1 MSEQSENGARLATGP
16 LSPFLRYG
24 RGVAVIL
31 VLILA
36 VGFGLRLDRVV
47 NPHPVPGD
55 DALAYRALAES
66 LYQDGTYGGPDFR
79 DPSDW
84 SPGAPL
90 LFAAG
95 HFVAGGVN
103 DGVGRGI
110 QALLGTA
117 AILIVFLLAGRLES
131 GPTAPLLA
139 AGLVALYPPF
149 IHSVG
154 SLMSEPAAIFFL
166 PAAVLAF
173 LWADSVAGRHGPL
186 AWLLPGLLFGV
197 TCLIRPEYLF
207 VSLSIAIFLVVRK
220 WIRAGWSSALM
231 AGTSFVVA
239 LLIPIVPWTIHNV
252 VTLERVVPIT
262 TGSGKALFV
271 GTYLPAD
278 GEYQRVK
285 ADLLE
290 RFEGVRLAPGSEELD
305 AVDPAPLFDRV
316 ASQYPSLDRDEA
328 LGRIGRENL
337 SRYLRERPLDYFGML
352 VRKGARMWGSGVGEA
367 MSSPFGKAVQI
378 YLVIAGLIGTVLL
391 GRSRR
396 WEVVPITL
404 PIVVVSAIGVLTLA
418 PPRRNEVLMTLV
430 LVLVALAGSAIRR
443 WLVDPDTTLTVGG
456 PVTGRGRTP

>member
-1 MSEQSENGARLATGP
+1 MVL
-16 LSPFLRYG
+16 
-24 RGVAVIL
+24 I
-31 VLILA
+31 LILA
-36 VGFGLRLDRVV
+36 VGFGLRLDRVI

-55 DALAYRALAES
+55 DALAYRALAEA
-66 LYQDGTYGGPDFR
+66 LYEDGSYGGPDFR

-95 HFVAGGVN
+95 HIVAGEVN

-117 AILIVFLLAGRLES
+117 AILIVFLLAARLDP
-131 GPTAPLLA
+131 GPVAPLFA
-139 AGLVALYPPF
+139 AGMVAVYPPF

-173 LWADSVAGRHGPL
+173 LWADSLAGRAAWL
-186 AWLLPGLLFGV
+186 AWLLPGALFGI

-207 VSLSIAIFLVVRK
+207 VSLAMALFLLVRQ
-220 WIRAGWSSALM
+220 WIRAGR
-231 AGTSFVVA
+231 GRA
-239 LLIPIVPWTIHNV
+239 LLSVASFAIALLAAIVPWTIHNL

-278 GEYQRVK
+278 GEYQKVK

-290 RFEGVRLAPGSEELD
+290 RFEGVALPPGSQQLD
-305 AVDPAPLFDRV
+305 EIDPAPLFDRV
-316 ASQYPSLDRDEA
+316 AAQYPELDRDEA
-328 LGRIGRENL
+328 LGRVGRENL
-337 SRYLRERPLDYFGML
+337 SRYLEERPLDYFGML
-352 VRKGARMWGSGVGEA
+352 VRKGVRMWGSGVGEA
-367 MSSPFGKAVQI
+367 MSSPAGRAVQL
-378 YLVIAGLIGTVLL
+378 YLVLAALAGAILL
-391 GRSRR
+391 GAQRR
-396 WEVVPITL
+396 WEVVPLTV
-404 PIVVVSAIGVLTLA
+404 PIIVVSAIAVLTLA

-430 LVLVALAGSAIRR
+430 LVLGAVALATARR
-443 WLVDPDTTLTVGG
+443 WLDDPVGG
-456 PVTGRGRTP
+456 LLPDSARTEGVRAP